1 MGNLFSHVSQSLYRV
16 WSASTINEQ
25 IVFKFPGKYRLFWQI
40 VCVLAYTSLSA
51 QQPAARPDSIPGAD
65 TLRPPFRDSLRVD
78 LSRVK
83 ISNEALDD
91 EVDYGSADSM
101 WFDVKKKQL
110 HLYGAAFMKY
120 TSIDLKAGYI
130 LLDYEKNEVS
140 AEQYPD
146 STGRMAG
153 LPEFKDGEQEFTAT
167 KLRYNFRSKKGIIYE
182 ARTKQQD
189 LFVLGSKAK
198 FVGQANA
205 DTSSRAKNTVYNQDA
220 LLTTCDDP
228 HPHFGIRTK
237 KLKVVPDKLVVT
249 GFSNVEIGG
258 IPTPLVLPFG
268 FYPITKSR
276 KAGLIIPRDF
286 EFADQEGFGLKDWGY
301 YFPISEHIDEKI
313 TFNLYTS
320 GSWGILSE
328 TRYNQ
333 RYRYSGNLSLRY
345 NNRVTES
352 PRAEKQGAKS
362 FGIRWSHQQD
372 AKAHPSRRF
381 GGSVNIET
389 NRDQNRNR
397 NDYNSVVQNQLSSNL
412 NYSQTFPGKPYQF
425 NASLSHSQNT
435 RTRTMNISFPTAAFN
450 LQRIYPFKRKN
461 PVGNERWYEKLSL
474 TYSSR
479 LQNTVQVAD
488 TLLFTKETLQKS
500 RMGIQ
505 HQASTDFNFKLF
517 KYINLAPR
525 VSYEENWYP
534 YSIEKEFLPEI
545 QYKYDTIEGLL
556 VVDSNATVWGR
567 DTSYRRW
574 GFKPFRQYDA
584 GVSANTVL
592 FFTKQF
598 KKGWFRGIRHTMKP
612 SISTGFRPDFSDSD
626 YFRTVQ
632 TTNRPGRTDSLNY
645 SIFDEAVYGRP
656 SNGPRDLA
664 ISYSL
669 SNILEMKFFSA
680 KRDTVRRVKIF
691 DGLNFSGSYS
701 LTRDTLKWSTI
712 GTGGLFRLFKGLT
725 NLSWNATFDPY
736 IRNEKGVRI
745 NKFAVKEQGK
755 LLRLTRFSVQLNTQ
769 MSMRELRNLFDK
781 NKKEETPQQSP
792 NRPQAT
798 IKDNFLDWFDDF
810 RFTHYISFD
819 RTEIFGSNRDTF
831 LVGNHN
837 IRFSGS
843 IPLTPKWSI
852 DIGNISYD
860 FKTKTLPYPDLGFT
874 RDLHCW
880 QFSLRWQPA
889 RGTYEFFIAVKPGT
903 LEFLKLPYR
912 KNVFDAQGGF

>member
-1 MGNLFSHVSQSLYRV
+1 M
-16 WSASTINEQ
+16 APADTIA
-25 IVFKFPGKYRLFWQI
+25 P
-40 VCVLAYTSLSA
+40 
-51 QQPAARPDSIPGAD
+51 AD
-65 TLRPPFRDSLRVD
+65 TLRPGLRDSLSVD

-83 ISNEALDD
+83 ISSEGLDD
-91 EVDYGSADSM
+91 VVEYGCADSM
-101 WFDVKKKQL
+101 WFDVQKKQL
-110 HLYGAAFMKY
+110 HLYGAAFLKY

-130 LLDYEKNEVS
+130 LLDYQKNEVS
-140 AEQYPD
+140 AEQFPD
-146 STGRMAG
+146 TTGQLAG
-153 LPEFKDGEQEFTAT
+153 LPQFKDGEQEFSAT

-189 LFVLGSKAK
+189 LFVLGEKAK
-198 FVGQANA
+198 FIGQAA
-205 DTSSRAKNTVYNQDA
+205 VDTSSRAKNTVYNQNA

-237 KLKVVPDKLVVT
+237 KLKVIPDKLVVT
-249 GFSNVEIGG
+249 GFSNVEIAG
-258 IPTPLVLPFG
+258 IPTPLILPFG
-268 FYPITKSR
+268 FYPITKTR

-301 YFPISEHIDEKI
+301 YFPISEHLDEKV
-313 TFNLYTS
+313 TFNIYTS
-320 GSWGILSE
+320 GSWGVLSE

-333 RYRYSGNLSLRY
+333 RYRYNGNMILRF

-352 PRAEKQGAKS
+352 PRADKVSAKS

-372 AKAHPSRRF
+372 PKAHPSRKF

-435 RTRTMNISFPTAAFN
+435 RTRAMNISFPTAAFN

-461 PVGNERWYEKLSL
+461 PIGNERWYEKLSL

-517 KYINLAPR
+517 KYINLSPR

-545 QYKYDTIEGLL
+545 QYKYDTIEGIL

-567 DTSYRRW
+567 DTTFRRW

-584 GVSANTVL
+584 GLTANTAL

-612 SISTGFRPDFSDSD
+612 SISMGFRPDYSESD
-626 YFRTVQ
+626 YFRSVL
-632 TTNRPGRTDSLNY
+632 TTIRPGRFDSLSY
-645 SIFDEAVYGRP
+645 GIFDEAVYGRP
-656 SNGPRDLA
+656 SNAPRDLA
-664 ISYSL
+664 VSYSL

-725 NLSWNATFDPY
+725 NLTWSATFDPY
-736 IRNEKGVRI
+736 VRNEKGVRI
-745 NKFAVKEQGK
+745 NKFVLKEDKK
-755 LLRLTRFSVQLNTQ
+755 LLRVTRFSVQLNTQ
-769 MSMRELRNLFDK
+769 MSIRELSNLFS
-781 NKKEETPQQSP
+781 KEDETTPAN
-792 NRPQAT
+792 NRTKAT
-798 IKDNFLDWFDDF
+798 VKDNFMDWFDDF
-810 RFTHYISFD
+810 RLTHYISFD
-819 RTEIFGSNRDTF
+819 RTEIPGTNRDTF
-831 LVGNHN
+831 LVGNNN

-860 FKTKTLPYPDLGFT
+860 FKSKTLPYPDIGFT

-912 KNVFDAQGGF
+912 KSLYDAQGGF